1 MLSKVLS
8 FAVLGIEAFLVE
20 VEVDLSK
27 GLPGITIVGLPDSSI
42 KESRERLR
50 SALKNSGFS
59 PSLSKI
65 TINLAPADLR
75 KEGSHFDLAMA
86 VGILVAEEIVPQALL
101 KKRLSLGNFPLME
114 A

>member
-50 SALKNSGFS
+50 SALKKLRFFS
-59 PSLSKI
+59 IIKQNNHKPCSC
-65 TINLAPADLR
+65 
-75 KEGSHFDLAMA
+75 
-86 VGILVAEEIVPQALL
+86 
-101 KKRLSLGNFPLME
+101 
-114 A
+114 